1 MRRIAMLALAVAVT
15 SLSACKGDAG
25 PAGPA
30 GPSGPAGPTGATG
43 PAGPPGTGSGSRV
56 YRANGI
62 LDANGFATVVLPAEA
77 GTPTSLP
84 VLACYTA
91 APGSSVWFH
100 VGSVELPA
108 AYFPNI
114 PSSDRV
120 LDNCILEPS
129 PGDAQRLNATIE
141 GQPPNWQYAFTVIY

>member
-1 MRRIAMLALAVAVT
+1 MRTIAMLAFAVLAT
-15 SLSACKGDAG
+15 TLSACKGDAG
-25 PAGPA
+25 PAGPTGA
-30 GPSGPAGPTGATG
+30 AGPAGAIG

-62 LDANGFATVVLPAEA
+62 LDTDGFATVVLPAEA

-91 APGSSVWFH
+91 APGSSVWFQ
-100 VGSVELPA
+100 VGSVELPSE
-108 AYFPNI
+108 YFPNI
-114 PSSDRV
+114 PASDRV

-129 PGDAQRLNATIE
+129 KSDPQRLNATIE
-141 GQPPNWQYAFTVIY
+141 GQPPNWQYTFTVIF

>member
-1 MRRIAMLALAVAVT
+1 MRKVAMLAFALAAAT
-15 SLSACKGDAG
+15 LTACKGDAG

-30 GPSGPAGPTGATG
+30 GATGPAGPTGATG
-43 PAGPPGTGSGSRV
+43 PAGAPGTGTGSRV

-62 LDANGFATVVLPAEA
+62 LNENGFATVVLPAEA
-77 GTPTSLP
+77 GTPTLLP

-100 VGSVELPA
+100 VGSVELPSE
-108 AYFPNI
+108 YFPNI
-114 PSSDRV
+114 PASDRV

-129 PGDAQRLNATIE
+129 PSDAQRLNATIE

>member
-1 MRRIAMLALAVAVT
+1 MRTLAMLAFAVIAT
-15 SLSACKGDAG
+15 TLPACKGDAG
-25 PAGPA
+25 PVGPA
-30 GPSGPAGPTGATG
+30 GPQGPAGPTGATG

-62 LDANGFATVVLPAEA
+62 LNENGFATVTLPAEA

-91 APGSSVWFH
+91 APGSSVWFL
-100 VGSVELPA
+100 VGSVELPSQ
-108 AYFPNI
+108 YFPNI
-114 PSSDRV
+114 PAGDRV

-129 PGDAQRLNATIE
+129 PTDPQRLNATIE
-141 GQPPNWQYAFTVIY
+141 GQPPNWQYAFVAIF